1 MAERH
6 PREAALRRVHGSG
19 ALFAA
24 AYGNVGSSIYYA
36 LGLVALYALGLTP
49 VTFIIAGAIF
59 AFTAATYVEATVLYP
74 EAGGSSSFAR
84 RAFNEFASFLA
95 AWAQML
101 TYIVTIAIS
110 AFFVPHYLA
119 VFWEPLGHGPGDVF
133 FGIGLVAL
141 LAVLNVKGTEE
152 SARLNIVLAVADLLT
167 QIVLVAIGLFLV
179 FNPDLLVNQVQLG
192 VAPTWGD
199 FLLGIAVGMVA
210 YTGIETISNM
220 SEEARESWRTVPRG
234 TGMVVAAVVGLYAL
248 LPAIALSAMP
258 VTETAS
264 GGFTTELATVYKDD
278 PVLGIVENI
287 GLSQGLTDVLRVYV
301 GVLAAVILLIAT
313 NAALIGLS
321 RLTFSMG
328 QHRQLPEVLRAIH
341 PRYKTPYIAIM
352 VFSGVAAIVMLP
364 GQATFLGTIY
374 AFGATLS
381 FTVAHVAVMRLRKL
395 RPLGER
401 PKTPDGTPMWHSPF
415 NIRFRSGYTLP
426 VLAVLGGIGTFGA
439 FVVAMALD
447 PVVLAT
453 GGGWMI
459 AGTLLYVFYRR
470 HKGLPLTE
478 TVMVETLTPLGVE
491 EVEYK
496 SVLVAFDEEDPF
508 SEEAVV
514 TAKTLAARRRRAIH
528 VLSLVTVPAN
538 LPLDADL
545 DGGEVAAR
553 SKLERAKLIC
563 GQRVSGSVERVRMG
577 GAGNAIVDEAKAINA
592 AAIVM
597 PLRYRG
603 AAPLY
608 GKTLQTVLAK
618 RPCRVIVS
626 AHPGESY
633 DGGPIVQPQMP
644 LP

>member
-6 PREAALRRVHGSG
+6 PREAALRRVHGPG

-49 VTFIIAGAIF
+49 VTFIIAGLIF
-59 AFTAATYVEATVLYP
+59 AFTAATYVEGTVLYP

-84 RAFNEFASFLA
+84 HAFNEFASFLA
-95 AWAQML
+95 GWAQML
-101 TYIVTIAIS
+101 TYIVTAAIS

-119 VFWEPLGHGPGDVF
+119 VFWEPLGHGPGDVI
-133 FGIGLVAL
+133 FGIGLLAC

-152 SARLNIVLAVADLLT
+152 SARLNLVLAIADLAT
-167 QIVLVAIGLFLV
+167 QAVLVVIGCALV
-179 FNPDLLVNQVQLG
+179 LDPDLLVNQVHFG
-192 VAPTWGD
+192 TAPTAGD

-220 SEEARESWRTVPRG
+220 SEEARDPNRSIPRG
-234 TGMVVAAVVGLYAL
+234 TAAVVLAVVGIYAF

-258 VTETAS
+258 VTE
-264 GGFTTELATVYKDD
+264 GPDGEFTTTLATVYADD
-278 PVLGIVENI
+278 PVLGIVENM
-287 GLSQGLTDVLRVYV
+287 GMSAALTDVLRVYV

-328 QHRQLPEVLRAIH
+328 QHRQLPEILRAVH
-341 PRYKTPYIAIM
+341 PRFKTPYIAII
-352 VFSGVAAIVMLP
+352 VFSGVAALVMAP
-364 GQATFLGTIY
+364 GETTFLGTIY

-381 FTVAHVAVMRLRKL
+381 FTVAHVSIVKLRKL
-395 RPLGER
+395 RPLAERPGGRSGER
-401 PKTPDGTPMWHSPF
+401 PFRPLGSVWIRGVQVPM
-415 NIRFRSGYTLP
+415 T
-426 VLAVLGGIGTFGA
+426 AVIGGLGTFGA
-439 FVVAMALD
+439 FIVAMVLD

-459 AGTLLYVFYRR
+459 AGTALYVGFRR
-470 HKGLPLTE
+470 YKGLPLRQ
-478 TVMVETLTPLGVE
+478 TVKVETLTPLGVE
-491 EVEYK
+491 EVEYE
-496 SVLVAFDEEDPF
+496 SILVAFSDEDPF
-508 SEEAVV
+508 SEEAVA
-514 TAKTLAARRRRAIH
+514 TAKTLASRRRRAIH

-538 LPLDADL
+538 LPLDAEL
-545 DGGEVAAR
+545 DGSARAAR
-553 SKLERAKLIC
+553 SKVEQAKLIG
-563 GQRVSGSVERVRMG
+563 GQRVSGHIEPIRHG
-577 GAGNAIVDEAKAINA
+577 QAGNAIVEEAKVINA

-603 AAPLY
+603 GAPLY

-618 RPCRVIVS
+618 RPCRVIIAANPAEAADGSV
-626 AHPGESY
+626 PGGVAE
-633 DGGPIVQPQMP
+633 
-644 LP
+644 

>member
-6 PREAALRRVHGSG
+6 PREAALRRVHGPG

-36 LGLVALYALGLTP
+36 LGLVAFYALGLTP

-95 AWAQML
+95 GWAQML

-119 VFWEPLGHGPGDVF
+119 VFWEPLGEGPGDVF

-141 LAVLNVKGTEE
+141 LALLNIKGTEE
-152 SARLNIVLAVADLLT
+152 SARLNLVLAIADLAT
-167 QIVLVAIGLFLV
+167 QIILVGIGLVLV
-179 FNPDLLVNQVQLG
+179 FNPDLLVNQVEFG
-192 VAPTWGD
+192 SAPSWGD
-199 FLLGIAVGMVA
+199 FALGIAVGMVA

-234 TGMVVAAVVGLYAL
+234 TGMVVIAVVGLYAL
-248 LPAIALSAMP
+248 LPMIALSAMP

-264 GGFTTELATVYKDD
+264 GGFTTELATTFKDD

-287 GLSQGLTDVLRVYV
+287 GLSAGLTDVLRIYV
-301 GVLAAVILLIAT
+301 GILAAVILLIAT
-313 NAALIGLS
+313 NAALIGIS

-328 QHRQLPEVLRAIH
+328 QHRQLPEMLRAIH
-341 PRYKTPYIAIM
+341 PRFKTPYIAII
-352 VFSGVAAIVMLP
+352 VFSIVAIVVMAP
-364 GQATFLGTIY
+364 GETNFLGTIY

-381 FTVAHVAVMRLRKL
+381 FTVAHVSLIRLRKL
-395 RPLGER
+395 RPLAER
-401 PKTPDGTPMWHSPF
+401 PLTPDGTPMWRSPGNVRLF
-415 NIRFRSGYTLP
+415 GFDVP
-426 VLAVLGGIGTFGA
+426 VLAVLGGLGTFGA
-439 FVVAMALD
+439 FVVAMVLD

-459 AGTLLYVFYRR
+459 AGTLLYIGYRR
-470 HKGLPLTE
+470 YKQLPLTE
-478 TVMVETLTPLGVE
+478 TVMVESLTPLGVE
-491 EVEYK
+491 EVEYR
-496 SVLVAFDEEDPF
+496 SILVAFGDDDPF
-508 SEEAVV
+508 SEETVA
-514 TAKTLAARRRRAIH
+514 TAKALAARRRRAIH

-545 DGGEVAAR
+545 DGSELQAR
-553 SKLERAKLIC
+553 TKLEQAKLIC
-563 GQRVSGSVERVRMG
+563 GQRVSGHIEHIRLG
-577 GAGNAIVDEAKAINA
+577 QAGKAIVEEAKAINA

-603 AAPLY
+603 GSPLY

-618 RPCRVIVS
+618 RPCRVII
-626 AHPGESY
+626 AANPGHAA
-633 DGGPIVQPQMP
+633 DGSSMGR
-644 LP
+644 LS

>member
-6 PREAALRRVHGSG
+6 PREAALRRVHGPG

-36 LGLVALYALGLTP
+36 LGLVAFYALGLTP

-95 AWAQML
+95 GWAQML

-119 VFWEPLGHGPGDVF
+119 VFWEPLGEGPADVF
-133 FGIGLVAL
+133 FGIGLVAMLAL
-141 LAVLNVKGTEE
+141 LNIKGTEE
-152 SARLNIVLAVADLLT
+152 SARLNLVLAVADLAT
-167 QIVLVAIGLFLV
+167 QIILVGIGLALV
-179 FNPDLLVNQVQLG
+179 FNPDLLVNQVELG
-192 VAPTWGD
+192 TAPSWGD
-199 FLLGIAVGMVA
+199 FALGIAVGMVA

-234 TGMVVAAVVGLYAL
+234 TAYVVVAVVGLYAL
-248 LPAIALSAMP
+248 LPMIALSAMP
-258 VTETAS
+258 VTETAN
-264 GGFTTELATVYKDD
+264 GGFTTELATTFKDD

-287 GLSQGLTDVLRVYV
+287 GLSSGLTDVLRIYV
-301 GVLAAVILLIAT
+301 GILAAVILLIAT
-313 NAALIGLS
+313 NAALIGIS

-328 QHRQLPEVLRAIH
+328 QHRQLPEMLRAIH
-341 PRYKTPYIAIM
+341 PKFKTPYIAII
-352 VFSGVAAIVMLP
+352 VFSIVAVVVMAP
-364 GQATFLGTIY
+364 GETNFLGTIY

-381 FTVAHVAVMRLRKL
+381 FTVAHVSVIRLRKL
-395 RPLGER
+395 RPLAER
-401 PKTPDGTPMWHSPF
+401 PLTPDGTPMWHSP
-415 NIRFRSGYTLP
+415 GTLRLFGLDVP
-426 VLAVLGGIGTFGA
+426 ILAVLGGLGTFGA
-439 FVVAMALD
+439 FVVAMVLD

-459 AGTLLYVFYRR
+459 AGTLLYIGYRR
-470 HKGLPLTE
+470 YKQLPLTE
-478 TVMVETLTPLGVE
+478 TVMVESLTPLGVE
-491 EVEYK
+491 EVEYR
-496 SVLVAFDEEDPF
+496 SVLVAFDEDDPF
-508 SEEAVV
+508 SEEAVA
-514 TAKTLAARRRRAIH
+514 TAKALGARRRRAIH

-538 LPLDADL
+538 LPLDAPL
-545 DGGEVAAR
+545 DGREEAAR
-553 SKLERAKLIC
+553 SKLEQAKLIC
-563 GQRVSGSVERVRMG
+563 GQRVSGSVEHVRLG
-577 GAGNAIVDEAKAINA
+577 QAGKAIVEEAKAINA

-603 AAPLY
+603 GAPLY

-626 AHPGESY
+626 ANPGESA
-633 DGGPIVQPQMP
+633 DGTLVGSVVG
-644 LP
+644 